1 MSRALRF
8 VFLSGVSADCSGL
21 VVSHA
26 LRFVFL
32 SGVSADWFLMLTVF
46 VFDFCRG

>member
-1 MSRALRF
+1 MVFHALRF
-8 VFLSGVSADCSGL
+8 VFMSGVSADCSGL

-32 SGVSADWFLMLTVF
+32 SGVSADYSG
-46 VFDFCRG
+46 DDGG